1 MADNQDAPTAVAV
14 VDPDGMVSGW
24 SEGGRLLLGWTAED
38 AIGHPVTDLLVDPA
52 PPGFPEGHGAGSD
65 SRGFVLLRHR
75 DGSTV
80 DAVVTAHPLFGPD
93 GRALGQV
100 MTVQRWGRRP
110 VIADRAF
117 EQSPFALGV
126 YDPELRFLWINS
138 SSGRVIAHSEEQVLG
153 KKYREVLPEFDRTL
167 FPERDDKPY
176 TDALAEVART
186 GKATRLITV
195 FRPRGSN
202 YANAWATSIW
212 PVRDAEG
219 RVRAVANW
227 GFDMSAEYWARQRL
241 LLLNEASRGIGRTLD
256 VVGTARELARTPV
269 PGFVD
274 LVTVDLLDEVLRGE
288 EPPSV
293 PALTFSEPLVLSR
306 AAQHSAKEG
315 TDPAPGPT
323 TPVSHP
329 VGSVAARCMAT
340 GRSTVELA
348 AEPGQGGE
356 WAFGPGL
363 AADPAH
369 WPPGNPVID
378 ESIAADGLTGR
389 ITVPLRAR
397 GALLG
402 VVAFSRLDRP
412 ESFTADDLILAEE
425 LTAKAAVAIDNARR
439 YSHERT
445 TALTLQR
452 SLLPQSLPIQEAVE
466 VASRYLPAGAGT
478 EVGGDWFDIIPL
490 SGARVALVVGD
501 VVGHGLHASASMG
514 RLRTAVRTLA
524 DVDLPPEE
532 LLTHLDDLV
541 LHLASDLQPTSH
553 FQPTGET
560 GATCLYTVYDP
571 VSRRFSLASAGHPLP
586 LIISPDG
593 TRTPVPLHP
602 GPPLGIGG
610 LPFEATELELAEGSL
625 LALYTD
631 GLVESRER
639 DVDQRTIELQRALT
653 HSAASLEALCD
664 TVVDAVLPER
674 RTDDAALLLA
684 RTHALDP
691 HHVADWEF
699 EPDPSQVPRAR
710 KVAVDQVDAWGLE
723 EAAFVTELVVSELVT
738 NAIRYGEPPIR
749 LRLIRDTSL
758 ICEVSDA
765 SNTAPHLRRARAFDE
780 GGRGLLL
787 VAQLTQ
793 GWGTRHTTDGKTIWC
808 AQTLPQTSGS
818 PLPPDSAAT
827 RRGVAPR
834 HGLH

>member
-1 MADNQDAPTAVAV
+1 MNMAGEQDARTAALV
-14 VDPDGMVSGW
+14 VGPDGVVSGW
-24 SEGGRLLLGWTAED
+24 SESGQRLLGWTAED
-38 AIGHPVTDLLVDPA
+38 TVGRPVTDLLAAPP
-52 PPGFPEGHGAGSD
+52 PPGFPDSDGSGPD
-65 SRGFVLLRHR
+65 HPGLIPLRHR
-75 DGSTV
+75 DGSTL
-80 DAVVTAHPLFGPD
+80 DALVSAHPLFDAD
-93 GRALGQV
+93 GRALGHAL
-100 MTVQRWGRRP
+100 TVQRWESRP
-110 VIADRAF
+110 VIADLAF
-117 EQSPFALGV
+117 EQCPFALGV
-126 YDPELRFLWINS
+126 YDPELRFLWINA
-138 SSGRVIAHSEEQVLG
+138 SSGRVIAHAEEQVLG
-153 KKYREVLPEFDRTL
+153 KRYRDVLPEFDRSL

-176 TDALAEVART
+176 TDQLSEVART
-186 GKATRLITV
+186 GKPARLITV
-195 FRPRGSN
+195 FRPLGSN

-219 RVRAVANW
+219 RVRGVANW

-241 LLLNEASRGIGRTLD
+241 LMLNTASGGIGRTLD
-256 VVGTARELARTPV
+256 VMGTARELATAPV
-269 PGFVD
+269 PAFTD
-274 LVTVDLLDEVLRGE
+274 LVTVDLFDEVLRGE

-293 PALTFSEPLVLSR
+293 SEFTPGETIVLSR
-306 AAQHSAKEG
+306 AAQHSAKED
-315 TDPAPGPT
+315 TDRTPGPT
-323 TPVSHP
+323 VPVSHAP
-329 VGSVAARCMAT
+329 GSVAARSMAT
-340 GRSTVELA
+340 GRSTVQLA
-348 AEPGQGGE
+348 ADPGQGGE

-369 WPPGNPVID
+369 WPPGNPLID
-378 ESIAADGLTGR
+378 GSIAADGLTGR

-412 ESFTADDLILAEE
+412 EAFTADDLILAEE

-439 YSHERT
+439 YSRERT

-452 SLLPQSLPIQEAVE
+452 SLLLQLLPSQEALE
-466 VASRYLPAGAGT
+466 VASRYLPAGTDA
-478 EVGGDWFDIIPL
+478 EVGGDWFDVIPL

-524 DVDLPPEE
+524 DVDLPPDE

-541 LHLASDLQPTSH
+541 IHLASDLQPAGQ
-553 FQPTGET
+553 FQPTGEF

-571 VSRRFSLASAGHPLP
+571 VSRRFTLASAGHPLP

-593 TRTPVPLHP
+593 TRTAAPAQP

-610 LPFEATELELAEGSL
+610 LPFESTELELPEGSL

-639 DVDQRTIELQRALT
+639 DVDEGIAELLRVLN
-653 HSAASLEALCD
+653 HSATSLEDLCD
-664 TVVDAVLPER
+664 TVLDAMLPER

-691 HHVADWEF
+691 QHVAYCDI
-699 EPDPSQVPRAR
+699 EPDPAQVPRAR
-710 KVAVDQVDAWGLE
+710 KFALDQLEAWGLE
-723 EAAFVTELVVSELVT
+723 EESFVTELVVSELVT

-765 SNTAPHLRRARAFDE
+765 SNTSPHLRRARAFDE

-808 AQTLPQTSGS
+808 AQTLTE
-818 PLPPDSAAT
+818 
-827 RRGVAPR
+827 RGQQ
-834 HGLH
+834 

>member
-1 MADNQDAPTAVAV
+1 MEMADKQDAPTAAV
-14 VDPDGMVSGW
+14 VVDSDGLVSGW

-38 AIGHPVTDLLVDPA
+38 TVGRPVTDLLVDPP
-52 PPGFPEGHGAGSD
+52 PPGFPEGYGAGPD
-65 SRGFVLLRHR
+65 PTGLILLRHR

-80 DAVVTAHPLFGPD
+80 DAVVAAHPLSGPD
-93 GRALGQV
+93 GRALGHV
-100 MTVQRWGRRP
+100 VTVQRWGRRP

-117 EQSPFALGV
+117 EQCPFALGV
-126 YDPELRFLWINS
+126 YDPELRFLWINA

-153 KKYREVLPEFDRTL
+153 KKYRELFPEFDREM

-176 TDALAEVART
+176 TDQLAEVVRT
-186 GKATRLITV
+186 GKPARLMTV
-195 FRPRGSN
+195 FRPLGSN
-202 YANAWATSIW
+202 YANAWATSFW

-241 LLLNEASRGIGRTLD
+241 LLLNEATRGIGRTLD
-256 VVGTARELARTPV
+256 VIGTAQELARTPV

-274 LVTVDLLDEVLRGE
+274 LVSVDLFDEVLRGE
-288 EPPSV
+288 EPPSASAFT
-293 PALTFSEPLVLSR
+293 PGETIALRR
-306 AAQHSAKEG
+306 AAQHSAKEDKKD
-315 TDPAPGPT
+315 TDRAPGPT
-323 TPVSHP
+323 IPVSHSP
-329 VGSVAARCMAT
+329 GSVAARCMAT
-340 GRSTVELA
+340 GSSVVELA

-369 WPPGNPVID
+369 WPPGNPLID
-378 ESIAADGLTGR
+378 ESLAAKGLTGR
-389 ITVPLRAR
+389 ITVPLQAR

-402 VVAFSRLDRP
+402 VVAFSRSDRP
-412 ESFTADDLILAEE
+412 EAFTADDLILAEE

-439 YSHERT
+439 YSRERA

-452 SLLPQSLPIQEAVE
+452 SLLLQQLPSQEAVE
-466 VASRYLPAGAGT
+466 VASRYLPAGTGA
-478 EVGGDWFDIIPL
+478 EVGGDWFDVIPL

-501 VVGHGLHASASMG
+501 VVGHGLHAAASMG

-524 DVDLPPEE
+524 DVDLPPDE

-541 LHLASDLQPTSH
+541 IHLASDLQPAGH
-553 FQPTGET
+553 FQPTGEF

-571 VSRRFSLASAGHPLP
+571 VSRRFTLASAGHPLP

-593 TRTPVPLHP
+593 TRTPVDAQP

-610 LPFEATELELAEGSL
+610 LPFEATELELPEGSL

-631 GLVESRER
+631 GLVESREL
-639 DVDQRTIELQRALT
+639 DVDQRIAELLRVLN
-653 HSAASLEALCD
+653 HAATSLDGLCD
-664 TVVDAVLPER
+664 TVMDALLPER

-691 HHVADWEF
+691 QHVADWDVV
-699 EPDPSQVPRAR
+699 PDTAQVPLAR
-710 KVAVDQVDAWGLE
+710 KFALDQLEAWGLE
-723 EAAFVTELVVSELVT
+723 EASFVTELVVSELVT

-758 ICEVSDA
+758 ICEVADA
-765 SNTAPHLRRARAFDE
+765 SSTAPHLRRARAFDE

-808 AQTLPQTSGS
+808 AQTLTEPE
-818 PLPPDSAAT
+818 PEPE
-827 RRGVAPR
+827 PR
-834 HGLH
+834 

>member
-1 MADNQDAPTAVAV
+1 MADKQDAPTAAVV

-24 SEGGRLLLGWTAED
+24 SQGGRLLLGWTAED
-38 AIGHPVTDLLVDPA
+38 TVGRPVTDLLVDPP
-52 PPGFPEGHGAGSD
+52 PPGFPEGYGAGPDPS
-65 SRGFVLLRHR
+65 GFIPLRHR

-80 DAVVTAHPLFGPD
+80 DAVVTAHPLLGPD
-93 GRALGQV
+93 GRALGHV
-100 MTVQRWGRRP
+100 VTIQRWGRRP

-126 YDPELRFLWINS
+126 YDPELRFLWINAS
-138 SSGRVIAHSEEQVLG
+138 SCRVIAHSEEQVLG

-176 TDALAEVART
+176 TDALAQVART
-186 GKATRLITV
+186 GEPTRLITV
-195 FRPRGSN
+195 FRPRGSD

-219 RVRAVANW
+219 RVRGIANW

-241 LLLNEASRGIGRTLD
+241 LILNQASGGIGRTLD
-256 VVGTARELARTPV
+256 VIGTAQELAMTPV
-269 PGFVD
+269 PRFVD
-274 LVTVDLLDEVLRGE
+274 LVSVDLFDEVLDGE

-293 PALTFSEPLVLSR
+293 SAFSPGETIRLSR
-306 AAQHSAKEG
+306 AAQHSAKDG
-315 TDPAPGPT
+315 ADRAPGPT
-323 TPVSHP
+323 KPVTHRP
-329 VGSVAARCMAT
+329 GSVAARCMAT

-348 AEPGQGGE
+348 ADPGQGGE

-369 WPPGNPVID
+369 WPSGNPVID

-402 VVAFSRLDRP
+402 VVTFSRLDRP
-412 ESFTADDLILAEE
+412 EAFTADDLILAEE

-439 YSHERT
+439 YSRERS

-452 SLLPQSLPIQEAVE
+452 SLLPQGLPIQEAVE
-466 VASRYLPAGAGT
+466 VASRYLPGGT
-478 EVGGDWFDIIPL
+478 EAEVGGDWFDVIPL

-524 DVDLPPEE
+524 DVDLPPDE

-541 LHLASDLQPTSH
+541 LHLASDLQPDSH
-553 FQPTGET
+553 FQPSGES

-571 VSRRFSLASAGHPLP
+571 VSRRFTLASAGHPLP
-586 LIISPDG
+586 LIVSPDG
-593 TRTPVPLHP
+593 TRTPVAAQP

-610 LPFEATELELAEGSL
+610 LPFEATELELPEGSL

-631 GLVESRER
+631 GLVGSREH
-639 DVDQRTIELQRALT
+639 DVDQRITELQRVLE
-653 HSAASLEALCD
+653 HSATSLEALCD
-664 TVVDAVLPER
+664 SVMDVMLPER

-691 HHVADWEF
+691 HHVADWDI
-699 EPDPSQVPRAR
+699 EPDPAQVPRAR
-710 KVAVDQVDAWGLE
+710 KFAVDQVDAWGLE

-738 NAIRYGEPPIR
+738 NAIRYGEPPLR

-793 GWGTRHTTDGKTIWC
+793 GWGTRHTTNGKTIWC
-808 AQTLPQTSGS
+808 AQTLPQSE
-818 PLPPDSAAT
+818 P
-827 RRGVAPR
+827 
-834 HGLH
+834 H

>member
-1 MADNQDAPTAVAV
+1 MAAEQDAPTAAFV

-24 SEGGRLLLGWTAED
+24 SEGGRLLLGWTGEETV
-38 AIGHPVTDLLVDPA
+38 GRPVTDLFVDPP
-52 PPGFPEGHGAGSD
+52 PPGFPEGYGAVPDPTGS
-65 SRGFVLLRHR
+65 VPLRHR

-80 DAVVTAHPLFGPD
+80 DAVVAAQPLFGAG
-93 GRALGQV
+93 GRALGHV
-100 MTVQRWGRRP
+100 MTVQPWGRRP

-117 EQSPFALGV
+117 EQCPFALGV
-126 YDPELRFLWINS
+126 YDPELRFLWINA

-153 KKYREVLPEFDRTL
+153 KKYREVLPESDRSL

-176 TDALAEVART
+176 TDQLSEVART
-186 GKATRLITV
+186 GRPARLITV
-195 FRPRGSN
+195 FRPLGSN

-241 LLLNEASRGIGRTLD
+241 LILNEASGGIGRTLD
-256 VVGTARELARTPV
+256 VIGTAQELATTPV
-269 PGFVD
+269 PGFTD
-274 LVTVDLLDEVLRGE
+274 LVTVDLFDEVLRGE

-293 PALTFSEPLVLSR
+293 SGFTPGETIVLSR
-306 AAQHSAKEG
+306 AAQHSAKG
-315 TDPAPGPT
+315 DTDLAPGPT

-329 VGSVAARCMAT
+329 PDSVAARCMAT

-348 AEPGQGGE
+348 ADPGQGGE

-378 ESIAADGLTGR
+378 GSIAADGLTGR

-402 VVAFSRLDRP
+402 VVSFSRRDRP
-412 ESFTADDLILAEE
+412 EAFTADDLVLAEE
-425 LTAKAAVAIDNARR
+425 LTAKAAVAVDNARR
-439 YSHERT
+439 YSRERT

-452 SLLPQSLPIQEAVE
+452 SLLPQGLPTHEAVE
-466 VASRYLPAGAGT
+466 VATRYLPGGTGA
-478 EVGGDWFDIIPL
+478 EVGGDWFDVVPL

-524 DVDLPPEE
+524 DIDLPPDE
-532 LLTHLDDLV
+532 LLAHLDDLII
-541 LHLASDLQPTSH
+541 HLSSDLQHAGDFEPV
-553 FQPTGET
+553 GEF
-560 GATCLYTVYDP
+560 GATCLYAVYDP
-571 VSRRFSLASAGHPLP
+571 VSRRFTVASAGHPLP
-586 LIISPDG
+586 LVISPDG
-593 TRTPVPLHP
+593 TRTPVATQP

-610 LPFEATELELAEGSL
+610 LPFEATELEVPEGSL
-625 LALYTD
+625 LALYTN
-631 GLVESRER
+631 GLLGGRER
-639 DVDQRTIELQRALT
+639 DADQGAAELQRVLG
-653 HSAASLEALCD
+653 HSATSLEALCD
-664 TVVDAVLPER
+664 TIMDAMLPER

-684 RTHALDP
+684 RTRAMDP
-691 HHVADWEF
+691 QHVADWNV
-699 EPDPSQVPRAR
+699 EPDFAQVPNAR
-710 KVAVDQVDAWGLE
+710 KFAVDQVEAWGLE
-723 EAAFVTELVVSELVT
+723 EASFVTELVVSELVT

-765 SNTAPHLRRARAFDE
+765 SNTAPHLRRARDFDE

-793 GWGTRHTTDGKTIWC
+793 GWGTRHTADGKAIWC
-808 AQTLPQTSGS
+808 AQALP
-818 PLPPDSAAT
+818 
-827 RRGVAPR
+827 
-834 HGLH
+834 